1 MGRQHTTWISEE
13 NWKKLENIPGKSV
26 SSKIG
31 KAISQA
37 DPDTQMWINANLRQL
52 ELCKITLQ
60 AIQHEVAADH
70 VSVLDNISKLIEEVE
85 HLWYEVSQ

>member
-13 NWKKLENIPGKSV
+13 NWQKLENIPGKSV

-60 AIQHEVAADH
+60 AIQYELSNDCP
-70 VSVLDNISKLIEEVE
+70 SVIGIANLIKEVE

>member
-26 SSKIG
+26 SNRIG
-31 KAISQA
+31 KAIDMA
-37 DPDTQMWINANLRQL
+37 DPDTHMRFMAKVRQL
-52 ELCKITLQ
+52 DLCKITLQ
-60 AIQHEVAADH
+60 AIQHEVHADQ